1 MLLYSIF
8 YPNHQTNTT
17 SNFCLIS
24 QQHSDYMFADEE
36 KWNKKRVTGA
46 YVTSVVSIT
55 LVLLTLGLFG
65 VIVLNANRL
74 SQLIKENI
82 GFEIIMKEGVRE
94 AGILQLQKML
104 DANPYVKSTYYITRE
119 EATKR
124 LAEDLGE
131 DFIQWLGNDEN
142 PLLPSIEVK
151 FRSEWANSDSLAKV
165 EQRLMQNPDIKEV
178 YYQKSLVDL
187 INQNIRRI
195 GMVLFAI
202 VVLLLLI
209 SMALI
214 NNTIRLT
221 VYAHRFLIR
230 SMQLVGATEAFIS
243 KPFVWKAILQGL
255 IGGLAALMLL
265 SLLLL
270 VAVNSIPELLQLQDL
285 RLLGILYVAVLC
297 LGMLLTGLSTHFAL
311 RKYLRATTEKL
322 FA

>member
-1 MLLYSIF
+1 
-8 YPNHQTNTT
+8 
-17 SNFCLIS
+17 
-24 QQHSDYMFADEE
+24 MFADEE